1 MLEESELVTIGKIE
15 RPFGV
20 RGEVKVRSLSDV
32 PGRLQDLREAT
43 LVAKN
48 GLTVTAKVL
57 HVRPG
62 GQSFIMRFDAFATPE
77 EASVFRGGDLKV
89 LRATSPRLPDDHYYE
104 HELLGM
110 TVQDEQGRVLGT
122 LDEVWQLP
130 GNPVF
135 VVRAAGRE
143 LLVPALKRA
152 VASVD
157 QAGRIMVVRAT
168 EGVVEQS

>member
-1 MLEESELVTIGKIE
+1 
-15 RPFGV
+15 
-20 RGEVKVRSLSDV
+20 
-32 PGRLQDLREAT
+32 
-43 LVAKN
+43 
-48 GLTVTAKVL
+48 
-57 HVRPG
+57 
-62 GQSFIMRFDAFATPE
+62 MRFDAFATPE

-89 LRATSPRLPDDHYYE
+89 PRATSPRLADDHYYE

-110 TVQDEQGRVLGT
+110 TVQDEEGRVLGT

-135 VVRAAGRE
+135 VVRRAGRE

-157 QAGRIMVVRAT
+157 QARRIMVVRAS